1 MPIMRRAAAALM
13 TSPMI
18 FGHRTGK
25 AVRKARDI
33 PDLPVL
39 ETGGNHGGLVY
50 ADISALVR
58 LLVRSARQAKV
69 GELLKIERH
78 RWLHG
83 WTEQM
88 ADFNPT
94 SIGMPGRHHRKRMQM
109 ARGGARRQDRPTPG
123 E

>member
-1 MPIMRRAAAALM
+1 MSLARSSSTQGASDVPGRRVMNDLVHHEIVEVNG
-13 TSPMI
+13 I

-58 LLVRSARQAKV
+58 LLVRSARQAEI

-78 RWLHG
+78 RRLHG
-83 WTEQM
+83 WTEQ
-88 ADFNPT
+88 T
-94 SIGMPGRHHRKRMQM
+94 G
-109 ARGGARRQDRPTPG
+109 
-123 E
+123 

>member
-58 LLVRSARQAKV
+58 LLVRSARQAKI

-78 RWLHG
+78 RRLHG
-83 WTEQM
+83 WAEWPVRAQTAELRV
-88 ADFNPT
+88 AAHPV
-94 SIGMPGRHHRKRMQM
+94 
-109 ARGGARRQDRPTPG
+109 GARRMQRRRWRSPPR
-123 E
+123 

>member
-58 LLVRSARQAKV
+58 LLVRSARQAKID
-69 GELLKIERH
+69 ELLKIERH
-78 RWLHG
+78 RRLHG
-83 WTEQM
+83 WDGT
-88 ADFNPT
+88 DRLT
-94 SIGMPGRHHRKRMQM
+94 SRRGAA
-109 ARGGARRQDRPTPG
+109 ARPPDSWV
-123 E
+123 